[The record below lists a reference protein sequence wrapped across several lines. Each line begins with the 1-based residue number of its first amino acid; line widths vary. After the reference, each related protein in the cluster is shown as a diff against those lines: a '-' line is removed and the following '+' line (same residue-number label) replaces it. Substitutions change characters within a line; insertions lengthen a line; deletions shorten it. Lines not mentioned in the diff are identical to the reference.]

1 MKSIEKEALKKTVV
15 AVNEIKD
22 YNDKIEELNK
32 LKLEIYYNKA
42 LSLIHLLEEQ
52 VAQDIKDCTSPYHM
66 FSLLSIKQ
74 MIRSDGL
81 WNGYA
86 LMPKVCTIT
95 DFINKL
101 IHWFNDITEVP
112 TDFMAEHKEIYTIY
126 TCMVNLELE
135 FRKE

>member
-86 LMPKVCTIT
+86 LMSKVCTIT

>member
-1 MKSIEKEALKKTVV
+1 MKSIKKEALKKTVV

-32 LKLEIYYNKA
+32 LKLEIYINKG
-42 LSLIHLLEEQ
+42 LSLIYLLDEQ

-66 FSLLSIKQ
+66 LTLLSIRQ
-74 MIRSDGL
+74 MILMNGL
-81 WNGYA
+81 NKSCA
-86 LMPKVCTIT
+86 LMPDVCTIT
-95 DFINKL
+95 NFIKRL

-135 FRKE
+135 FRNE